1 MYACTGS
8 SGADVTHGEGKD
20 KNMSLEKLLGSLLQ
34 SGLSRH
40 VLGGKKKKYKHSY
53 GGSGLGGIAGKTL
66 GSKGGLAL
74 LASIGMAAYEQYRQ
88 RQNQGGY
95 KGSAQSPPPSYGS
108 AYQPPFQRPWQGHTP
123 TPPDAD
129 LLLTAMVAAAK
140 ADGVL
145 DAEER
150 ARLEN
155 YLTESGA
162 DRQDWAHLDRL
173 MRQPVDLDGLVAR
186 VRDPVAAA
194 EVYGA
199 AFLAIDVDTPAERA
213 FLSMLAARLGLDEG
227 TARDIESRLME

>member
-1 MYACTGS
+1 
-8 SGADVTHGEGKD
+8 
-20 KNMSLEKLLGSLLQ
+20 MSLDKLLGSLLQ

-53 GGSGLGGIAGKTL
+53 GGSGLGGMAGKAL

-74 LASIGMAAYEQYRQ
+74 LAGIGMAAYEQYRQ
-88 RQNQGGY
+88 RQNQGSHRGY
-95 KGSAQSPPPSYGS
+95 APPPPHPSYGNG
-108 AYQPPFQRPWQGHTP
+108 YQPPFQRPWQGSSP
-123 TPPDAD
+123 MPPDAD

-155 YLTESGA
+155 YLYESGA

-173 MRQPVDLDGLVAR
+173 MRQPVDLDSLVAR
-186 VRDPVAAA
+186 VRDPVTAA

-213 FLSMLAARLGLDEG
+213 FLSMLAARLGLDDW
-227 TARDIESRLME
+227 TVRDIESRLME

>member
-1 MYACTGS
+1 
-8 SGADVTHGEGKD
+8 
-20 KNMSLEKLLGSLLQ
+20 MSLDKLLGSLLQ

-53 GGSGLGGIAGKTL
+53 GGSGLGSMAGKAL

-74 LASIGMAAYEQYRQ
+74 LAGIGMAAYEQYRQ
-88 RQNQGGY
+88 RQGQSGY
-95 KGSAQSPPPSYGS
+95 KGYVPPQPSPEGGYT
-108 AYQPPFQRPWQGHTP
+108 PPFRRPWQGQTP
-123 TPPDAD
+123 PPPDAD

-140 ADGVL
+140 SDGML

-150 ARLEN
+150 ARLES
-155 YLTESGA
+155 YLYESGA

-173 MRQPVDLDGLVAR
+173 MHQPVDLDSLIAR
-186 VRDPVAAA
+186 VRDPVMAT

-213 FLSMLAARLGLDEG
+213 FLFMLAARLGLDEG
-227 TARDIESRLME
+227 TARDIESRLLE

>member
-1 MYACTGS
+1 
-8 SGADVTHGEGKD
+8 
-20 KNMSLEKLLGSLLQ
+20 MSLEKLLGSLLQ

-53 GGSGLGGIAGKTL
+53 GGSGLGSMAGKAL

-88 RQNQGGY
+88 RQNQGGN
-95 KGSAQSPPPSYGS
+95 KGYAPPPPHPSYGS
-108 AYQPPFQRPWQGHTP
+108 GHQPPFQRPWQGHTP
-123 TPPDAD
+123 DLTDTD

-145 DAEER
+145 EAEER

-155 YLTESGA
+155 YLSESGA

-173 MRQPVDLDGLVAR
+173 MRQPVDLDALVAR
-186 VRDPVAAA
+186 VRDPVTAA

-213 FLSMLAARLGLDEG
+213 FLAMLAARLGLDEW
-227 TARDIESRLME
+227 TARDIETRLME

>member
-1 MYACTGS
+1 
-8 SGADVTHGEGKD
+8 
-20 KNMSLEKLLGSLLQ
+20 MSLEKLLGSLLQ

-53 GGSGLGGIAGKTL
+53 GGSGLGGMAGKAL

-74 LASIGMAAYEQYRQ
+74 LAGIGMAAYEQYRQ
-88 RQNQGGY
+88 RQNQGSY
-95 KGSAQSPPPSYGS
+95 KGYAPPPLQPSYGS
-108 AYQPPFQRPWQGHTP
+108 TYQPPFQRPWQGHTP

-140 ADGVL
+140 ADGTL

-150 ARLEN
+150 SRLEN

-162 DRQDWAHLDRL
+162 DRQDWAHLDQL
-173 MRQPVDLDGLVAR
+173 MRQPVDLDGLIAR
-186 VRDPVAAA
+186 VRDPVTAT

-199 AFLAIDVDTPAERA
+199 AFLAIDLDTAAERA

-227 TARDIESRLME
+227 TARDIESRLMA

>member
-1 MYACTGS
+1 
-8 SGADVTHGEGKD
+8 
-20 KNMSLEKLLGSLLQ
+20 MSLEKLLGSLLQ

-53 GGSGLGGIAGKTL
+53 GGSGLGGIAGKAL

-88 RQNQGGY
+88 RQSQNQSGY
-95 KGSAQSPPPSYGS
+95 KGYAPPPPHPSYGS
-108 AYQPPFQRPWQGHTP
+108 GNQPPFQRPWQGHTP
-123 TPPDAD
+123 TTPDAD

-155 YLTESGA
+155 YLIESGA
-162 DRQDWAHLDRL
+162 DRQDWGHLDRL
-173 MRQPVDLDGLVAR
+173 MRQPVDLDALIAR
-186 VRDPVAAA
+186 VRDPVTAA

-213 FLSMLAARLGLDEG
+213 FLAMLAARLGLDEW